1 MSESKLPMTAGETL
15 VDSFLANR
23 MQGGRAVG
31 GRFYLTSQRLAFLP
45 NRVDAATGG
54 DAWEIPLAAVS
65 LADIAPR
72 GSSPFSEG
80 YASLRRRLRITT
92 VHGTDLFVVNHV
104 GRIVAQ
110 IQQARSA

>member
-1 MSESKLPMTAGETL
+1 MSESRLEMTAGETL

-23 MQGGRAVG
+23 MQGARAVG

-54 DAWEIPLAAVS
+54 DAWETPLAGVS

-72 GSSPFSEG
+72 GSIRADG
-80 YASLRRRLRITT
+80 YAALRRRLRITT
-92 VHGTDLFVVNHV
+92 GEGTDLFVVNHV
-104 GRIVAQ
+104 SQVVARID
-110 IQQARSA
+110 QARTA